1 MSGTGIGSMPGEDFA
16 ETMRVV
22 AGELPDFVALP
33 ELPARGAPAGMI
45 GRGAA
50 LLAEIGVDLQPAGWR
65 LTDAPGIDQ
74 RRARS
79 LLARDLD
86 VFEEALQGFEGRV
99 KVQVPGPWTLAASME
114 RPRGDRVLADHGA
127 RREVAQSLAEGVRTH
142 IADVRRRVPRAQLSV
157 QVDEPSLVAVLGGK
171 IPTASGFGRHR
182 SIHKPEA
189 QQALREVVEA
199 IAGLDAVPVLHS
211 CAAGLPVELIAGA
224 GFQAL
229 GFDPAVVEQPDLDA
243 YARAFD
249 GGLALWPGVVP
260 SVEPGSERLTD
271 ARLVERVRGFFS
283 ALGYEESSYG
293 PELVVTPSCGLAGAS
308 PTWARRALV
317 LSREVARHLNS
328 ERG

>member
-16 ETMRVV
+16 ESVRIV
-22 AGELPDFVALP
+22 ADELPDLVPLP
-33 ELPARGAPAGMI
+33 ELPARGAPAGMV

-79 LLARDLD
+79 LLAQDLD
-86 VFEEALQGFEGRV
+86 TFEELLQGYVGRV

-142 IADVRRRVPRAQLSV
+142 IADVRRRVPGAELTV
-157 QVDEPSLVAVLGGK
+157 QVDEPSLVAVLGGT

-182 SIHKPEA
+182 SIHPPEA
-189 QQALREVVEA
+189 EQAMREVVEA
-199 IAGLDAVPVLHS
+199 IADLGALPVVHS
-211 CAAGLPVELIAGA
+211 CAAGLPVELLARA
-224 GFQAL
+224 GFGAL
-229 GFDPAVVEQPDLDA
+229 AFDSAAVQRSELDA
-243 YARAFD
+243 YGRAYD

-260 SVEPGSERLTD
+260 TVEPGDERLTD
-271 ARLVERVRGFFS
+271 TRLVDRVRSFFS
-283 ALGYEESSYG
+283 ALGYPESSYG
-293 PELVVTPSCGLAGAS
+293 PGLVASPSCGLAGAS
-308 PTWARRALV
+308 PTWARRALE
-317 LSREVARHLNS
+317 LSREVARHVNDES
-328 ERG
+328 G